1 MLLASIADEFGTWFL
16 TQSINVRQYGVG
28 VKDGLAQCI
37 HSLRLCLEAGASQ
50 QDPNNPFCALIT
62 DMSNAFNELNR
73 DALFQ
78 MLLITPN
85 EQGPWMPDLPAG
97 ERLQVPECLVVL
109 SLRGQIWQN
118 NNGSI
123 LQPRRDFR

>member
-1 MLLASIADEFGTWFL
+1 MHTLAS
-16 TQSINVRQYGVG
+16 
-28 VKDGLAQCI
+28 
-37 HSLRLCLEAGASQ
+37 SLPGGGCLSQ

-123 LQPRRDFR
+123 LQARQHLC